1 MISPRAQSI
10 VDVLAARRGQFIRI
24 EYSTF
29 PEPAAAHRGRSL
41 HKRTTMVVRTGV
53 GFENL
58 ASVKLAIAA
67 GERGEVQPLKWGE
80 WAAYPWVIA
89 HKGAE
94 YLRLTIDGIPQRAE
108 SVYEIDGVKVTR
120 AEFLALLT
128 PAKQREAESGD
139 RPEVLTVKMENIHAL
154 AGVEV

>member
-1 MISPRAQSI
+1 MPSDLALEFI
-10 VDVLAARRGQFIRI
+10 DVLKSRKGQYVRI
-24 EYSTF
+24 EYSTY
-29 PEPAAAHRGRSL
+29 PEPAAAHKGRSL

-58 ASVKLAIAA
+58 ASVQLAIAS
-67 GERGEVQPLKWGE
+67 GQRGEVQPLKWGE
-80 WAAYPWVIA
+80 WAAYPWVIT

-94 YLRLTIDGIPQRAE
+94 YLRLTIDGIPNRAE
-108 SVYEIDGVKVTR
+108 SVYEVDGVKVNR

-154 AGVEV
+154 AGVEA